1 MDIYRIDFSDPTI
14 PDVFEEFSSNLGD
27 AFYQFI
33 ENMRCYSKEIGYKPV
48 NDFLNEVRASFF
60 QEFKEYVEKT
70 IRQWKES
77 ECCLSKLANRI
88 GGGQEAEHYALT
100 YVDRIEHSIVGIF
113 NKDIPEIHEN
123 ISTPDVSKDSILK
136 INDEI
141 DILLQKLEG
150 TKDQMEQE
158 CENKG
163 RENQVFNLI
172 KPLLSEIVQGLYDW
186 MKLNKES
193 VIEGADILEKE
204 LQYLLST
211 GNLHDDPASIYSEA
225 VIWNTI

>member
-1 MDIYRIDFSDPTI
+1 M
-14 PDVFEEFSSNLGD
+14 
-27 AFYQFI
+27 
-33 ENMRCYSKEIGYKPV
+33 
-48 NDFLNEVRASFF
+48 
-60 QEFKEYVEKT
+60 
-70 IRQWKES
+70 
-77 ECCLSKLANRI
+77 
-88 GGGQEAEHYALT
+88 
-100 YVDRIEHSIVGIF
+100 DRIEHSIAGIF

-158 CENKG
+158 CESKG

-193 VIEGADILEKE
+193 VIEGADMLEKE
-204 LQYLLST
+204 LQYLLSA
-211 GNLHDDPASIYSEA
+211 GNVHDDPASIYSEA